1 MILIVDTDFLF
12 AETVARSCRRAV
24 NTPIQIIGDAITA
37 TQFLAETGV
46 VPELIFL
53 DVLLVGPDAFTFLNE
68 LRSYAETAAV
78 PVALLHNL
86 RCLKAF
92 SPDVLA
98 DYGVVAIWHKNQLQ
112 PQDVR
117 WVVRKYS
124 ADSAVHHAKL
134 TSSPAGQ
141 IVPTHH
147 ADSAT
152 HHADSAFHHANL
164 ASHDVGSTEATA

>member
-1 MILIVDTDFLF
+1 MILIIDTDFLF
-12 AETVARSCRRAV
+12 AETVARNCRRATS
-24 NTPIQIIGDAITA
+24 TPIQIVGDAITA
-37 TQFLAETGV
+37 MQFLAETGA

-68 LRSYAETAAV
+68 LRSYAETAGV
-78 PVALLHNL
+78 PVVLLHNL
-86 RCLKAF
+86 RCLKTF
-92 SPDVLA
+92 SPADLA
-98 DYGVVAIWHKNQLQ
+98 DYGVVAIWHKNQLR

-117 WVVRKYS
+117 RVVRKYS
-124 ADSAVHHAKL
+124 ADSAVRRAKL

-152 HHADSAFHHANL
+152 CLTTSVARHAAPAHHADSAE
-164 ASHDVGSTEATA
+164 VAT

>member
-12 AETVARSCRRAV
+12 AETVARNCRRVA

-37 TQFLAETGV
+37 MQFLAETGA

-78 PVALLHNL
+78 PVVLLHNL
-86 RCLKAF
+86 RYLKAF
-92 SPDVLA
+92 SPADLA

-112 PQDVR
+112 PAAIQQVAR
-117 WVVRKYS
+117 TYC
-124 ADSAVHHAKL
+124 ADPAAHHADL
-134 TSSPAGQ
+134 AP
-141 IVPTHH
+141 HH
-147 ADSAT
+147 ADSAP
-152 HHADSAFHHANL
+152 HHADPVTRHVNL
-164 ASHDVGSTEATA
+164 VSHDVGSAEVTA

>member
-12 AETVARSCRRAV
+12 AETVARNCRRAV

-78 PVALLHNL
+78 PVVLLHN
-86 RCLKAF
+86 
-92 SPDVLA
+92 
-98 DYGVVAIWHKNQLQ
+98 N
-112 PQDVR
+112 
-117 WVVRKYS
+117 
-124 ADSAVHHAKL
+124 
-134 TSSPAGQ
+134 
-141 IVPTHH
+141 
-147 ADSAT
+147 
-152 HHADSAFHHANL
+152 
-164 ASHDVGSTEATA
+164 

>member
-12 AETVARSCRRAV
+12 AETVARNCRRAV

-78 PVALLHNL
+78 PVVLLHNL
-86 RCLKAF
+86 GCLKAF
-92 SPDVLA
+92 SPADLA
-98 DYGVVAIWHKNQLQ
+98 DYGVVAIWHKNQLR

-117 WVVRKYS
+117 RVVRKYS
-124 ADSAVHHAKL
+124 ADSAVRHAKL

-141 IVPTHH
+141 IAPTHH

-152 HHADSAFHHANL
+152 HHADSAAHHANL